1 MPSFSFSPIANS
13 LVTQAV
19 TATPGGIG
27 SGNIPS
33 GARYAE
39 GYVRTNPVVES
50 RDGTAPTTT
59 KGKQW
64 SAGDII
70 ILRSAD
76 EIERFQV
83 IRENASNAATIDF
96 EFWNKAPGMN

>member
-1 MPSFSFSPIANS
+1 MAKGNFSPIASS
-13 LVTQAV
+13 LTTHAV
-19 TATPGGIG
+19 TDAATSLTRP
-27 SGNIPS
+27 
-33 GARYAE
+33 AAADYAE
-39 GYVRTNPVVES
+39 GYVRTNSVVET

-76 EIERFQV
+76 EITNFKV

>member
-1 MPSFSFSPIANS
+1 MAKGNFSPIAGA
-13 LVTQAV
+13 LVTHAV
-19 TATPGGIG
+19 TSSAT
-27 SGNIPS
+27 SLTRPS
-33 GARYAE
+33 AANYAE

-50 RDGTAPTTT
+50 RDGTAPPTT

-76 EIERFQV
+76 EITNFQV